1 MLENNYNRNGKGK
14 FFQILLQWRTKMK
27 TTNQQPTTVGTSPK
41 WKQPMIST
49 GCVLL
54 ASLLMS
60 VNIKSFVRAGN
71 LIPGGFTGLSLLLQR
86 TAETF
91 FGISLPYSVINIA
104 LNAIPA
110 IIGFR
115 MIGKKFTSY
124 TVLMIVLNSFLVD
137 LIPVTPITYDPLL
150 VSVFGGILNGTAIS
164 IALFGK
170 ASSGGTDVIAMLLKK
185 YTNMKD
191 IGIAL
196 FATDLIMILVA
207 CFVFD
212 LKTALYSF
220 VGLAVKSFMIDDI
233 ITTINLR
240 KSITIVCDD
249 KEPICSFITA
259 KLNRSATITEGV
271 GAYTNG
277 KKYIIFTSLSRTQAV
292 ELRNFIHDQDL
303 QAFMSVSSTSEV
315 FGKGF
320 HSL

>member
-1 MLENNYNRNGKGK
+1 MITLSTFIMAVGVYFFKFPDNFCFGGFIFLGKS
-14 FFQILLQWRTKMK
+14 FALK
-27 TTNQQPTTVGTSPK
+27 TTYAS
-41 WKQPMIST
+41 MLLS
-49 GCVLL
+49 VLL
-54 ASLLMS
+54 VFFEKWMPLTKPLSNEPMLD
-60 VNIKSFVRAGN
+60 
-71 LIPGGFTGLSLLLQR
+71 LIF
-86 TAETF
+86 A
-91 FGISLPYSVINIA
+91 IA
-104 LNAIPA
+104 LPA
-110 IIGFR
+110 IASALLFNIG
-115 MIGKKFTSY
+115 
-124 TVLMIVLNSFLVD
+124 
-137 LIPVTPITYDPLL
+137 
-150 VSVFGGILNGTAIS
+150 
-164 IALFGK
+164 

-185 YTNMKD
+185 YTNIKD

-196 FATDLIMILVA
+196 FATDLAMILVA

-240 KSITIVCDD
+240 KSITIV
-249 KEPICSFITA
+249 CSFITA

>member
-1 MLENNYNRNGKGK
+1 MKYKIQSLIMITLSTFIMAVGVYFFK
-14 FFQILLQWRTKMK
+14 FPDNFCFGGITGFA
-27 TTNQQPTTVGTSPK
+27 TVVAK
-41 WKQPMIST
+41 
-49 GCVLL
+49 
-54 ASLLMS
+54 
-60 VNIKSFVRAGN
+60 
-71 LIPGGFTGLSLLLQR
+71 
-86 TAETF
+86 
-91 FGISLPYSVINIA
+91 
-104 LNAIPA
+104 
-110 IIGFR
+110 
-115 MIGKKFTSY
+115 
-124 TVLMIVLNSFLVD
+124 
-137 LIPVTPITYDPLL
+137 VTPISASNFTFIANTILL
-150 VSVFGGILNGTAIS
+150 VIGFIFLGKSFALKTTYASMLLSVLLVFFEKWMPLTKPLSNEPMLDLIFA
-164 IALFGK
+164 IALPAIASALLFNIG

-196 FATDLIMILVA
+196 FATDLVMILVA

-277 KKYIIFTSLSRTQAV
+277 KNISSLLPSPAPRLWNC
-292 ELRNFIHDQDL
+292 EI
-303 QAFMSVSSTSEV
+303 SSTIRICRHLCLFPAPVKYLERVSILFKHLHV
-315 FGKGF
+315 KMDCFLRAF
-320 HSL
+320 FLIL

>member
-1 MLENNYNRNGKGK
+1 MKYKIQSLIMITLSTFIMAVGVYFFK
-14 FFQILLQWRTKMK
+14 FPDNFCFGGITGFA
-27 TTNQQPTTVGTSPK
+27 TVVAK
-41 WKQPMIST
+41 
-49 GCVLL
+49 
-54 ASLLMS
+54 
-60 VNIKSFVRAGN
+60 
-71 LIPGGFTGLSLLLQR
+71 
-86 TAETF
+86 
-91 FGISLPYSVINIA
+91 
-104 LNAIPA
+104 
-110 IIGFR
+110 
-115 MIGKKFTSY
+115 
-124 TVLMIVLNSFLVD
+124 
-137 LIPVTPITYDPLL
+137 VTPISASNFTFIANTILL
-150 VSVFGGILNGTAIS
+150 VIGFIFLGKSFALKTTYASMLLSVLLVFFEKWMPLTKPLSNEPMLDLIFA
-164 IALFGK
+164 IALPAIASALLFNIG

-277 KKYIIFTSLSRTQAV
+277 KNISSLLPSPAPRLWNC
-292 ELRNFIHDQDL
+292 EI
-303 QAFMSVSSTSEV
+303 SSTIRICRHLCLFPAPVKYLERVSILFKHLHV
-315 FGKGF
+315 KMDCFLRAF
-320 HSL
+320 FLIL

>member
-1 MLENNYNRNGKGK
+1 MKHKIQSLSMITLSTFIMAVGVYFFK
-14 FFQILLQWRTKMK
+14 FPDNFCFGGITGFA
-27 TTNQQPTTVGTSPK
+27 TVVAK
-41 WKQPMIST
+41 
-49 GCVLL
+49 
-54 ASLLMS
+54 
-60 VNIKSFVRAGN
+60 
-71 LIPGGFTGLSLLLQR
+71 
-86 TAETF
+86 
-91 FGISLPYSVINIA
+91 
-104 LNAIPA
+104 
-110 IIGFR
+110 
-115 MIGKKFTSY
+115 
-124 TVLMIVLNSFLVD
+124 
-137 LIPVTPITYDPLL
+137 VTPISASNFTFIANTTLL
-150 VSVFGGILNGTAIS
+150 VIGFIFLGKSFALKTTYASMLLSVLLVFFEKWMPLTKPLSNEPMLDLIFA
-164 IALFGK
+164 IALPAIASALLFNIG

>member
-1 MLENNYNRNGKGK
+1 MATQNIEDPVKRKIVEYALITVSIWIMVVGIYFFKFPNNFSFGGVTGFSSVVSRLTGMNASDFTFIVNTGLLALGFLFLGTDVGIKTVYSSMLMSFSLSALDRFMPMTGTITDQPMLE
-14 FFQILLQWRTKMK
+14 
-27 TTNQQPTTVGTSPK
+27 
-41 WKQPMIST
+41 
-49 GCVLL
+49 
-54 ASLLMS
+54 
-60 VNIKSFVRAGN
+60 
-71 LIPGGFTGLSLLLQR
+71 LIF
-86 TAETF
+86 
-91 FGISLPYSVINIA
+91 
-104 LNAIPA
+104 AIFLPA
-110 IIGFR
+110 IGSAILFNIG
-115 MIGKKFTSY
+115 
-124 TVLMIVLNSFLVD
+124 
-137 LIPVTPITYDPLL
+137 
-150 VSVFGGILNGTAIS
+150 
-164 IALFGK
+164 

-185 YTNMKD
+185 YTDMKD

-196 FATDLIMILVA
+196 FATDLVMILVA

>member
-1 MLENNYNRNGKGK
+1 ME
-14 FFQILLQWRTKMK
+14 
-27 TTNQQPTTVGTSPK
+27 TTNQQPTTVRTSPK

-170 ASSGGTDVIAMLLKK
+170 ASSGGTDFIAVYLSSRLHKPSWNFVFGINVVILTTAGFLFGFEAAMYSIIFQFVSTQTINTLHRKDQKATMFIVTRHGAMLEQKIMEC
-185 YTNMKD
+185 TRH
-191 IGIAL
+191 GI
-196 FATDLIMILVA
+196 TH
-207 CFVFD
+207 
-212 LKTALYSF
+212 
-220 VGLAVKSFMIDDI
+220 LAVQGCY
-233 ITTINLR
+233 LR
-240 KSITIVCDD
+240 TKTC
-249 KEPICSFITA
+249 C
-259 KLNRSATITEGV
+259 
-271 GAYTNG
+271 
-277 KKYIIFTSLSRTQAV
+277 TQYW
-292 ELRNFIHDQDL
+292 EKMR
-303 QAFMSVSSTSEV
+303 
-315 FGKGF
+315 
-320 HSL
+320 

>member
-1 MLENNYNRNGKGK
+1 MITLSTFIMAVGVYFFK
-14 FFQILLQWRTKMK
+14 FPDNFCFGGITGFA
-27 TTNQQPTTVGTSPK
+27 TVVAK
-41 WKQPMIST
+41 
-49 GCVLL
+49 
-54 ASLLMS
+54 
-60 VNIKSFVRAGN
+60 
-71 LIPGGFTGLSLLLQR
+71 
-86 TAETF
+86 
-91 FGISLPYSVINIA
+91 
-104 LNAIPA
+104 
-110 IIGFR
+110 
-115 MIGKKFTSY
+115 
-124 TVLMIVLNSFLVD
+124 
-137 LIPVTPITYDPLL
+137 VTPISASNFTFIANTILL
-150 VSVFGGILNGTAIS
+150 VIGFIFLGKSFALKTTYASMLLSVLLVFFEKWMPLTKPLSNEPMLDLIFA
-164 IALFGK
+164 IALPAIASALLFNIG

-196 FATDLIMILVA
+196 FATDLAMILVA

-277 KKYIIFTSLSRTQAV
+277 KNISSLLPSPAPRLWNC
-292 ELRNFIHDQDL
+292 EI
-303 QAFMSVSSTSEV
+303 SSTIRICRHLCLFPAPVKYLERVSILFKHLHV
-315 FGKGF
+315 KMDCFLRAF
-320 HSL
+320 FLIL

>member
-1 MLENNYNRNGKGK
+1 
-14 FFQILLQWRTKMK
+14 
-27 TTNQQPTTVGTSPK
+27 
-41 WKQPMIST
+41 
-49 GCVLL
+49 
-54 ASLLMS
+54 
-60 VNIKSFVRAGN
+60 
-71 LIPGGFTGLSLLLQR
+71 
-86 TAETF
+86 
-91 FGISLPYSVINIA
+91 
-104 LNAIPA
+104 
-110 IIGFR
+110 
-115 MIGKKFTSY
+115 
-124 TVLMIVLNSFLVD
+124 
-137 LIPVTPITYDPLL
+137 
-150 VSVFGGILNGTAIS
+150 
-164 IALFGK
+164 
-170 ASSGGTDVIAMLLKK
+170 
-185 YTNMKD
+185 
-191 IGIAL
+191 
-196 FATDLIMILVA
+196 MILVA